1 MADEH
6 ANPPADGD
14 WENEFS
20 RAVQRSWHFPTK
32 NGIIAKSAQLG
43 TTISTVAGGAELAG
57 LSPRDTIVAGAVA
70 ALASRQ
76 VRQETETFLD
86 NLHEEQGKPLLS
98 ETTAPEIRK
107 GNDPDA
113 PPKEPLRTRAKN
125 ALKGLFE
132 LPVEES
138 TDERKPGFA
147 TRVGQAAYHRAAN
160 LTGAAAGL
168 ASGGAAGA
176 VIGQGATAT
185 AATLAA
191 GAAAGHFAGK
201 KTKDHLDEKQ
211 AGDLDAA
218 KAAAKGVGEDLGKSL
233 RNTEAVEPAAPV
245 SNGKDKGRS
254 R

>member
-14 WENEFS
+14 RENDFT
-20 RAVQRSWHFPTK
+20 RAARRSWHFPTK
-32 NGIIAKSAQLG
+32 NGIIAKSAQVGATL
-43 TTISTVAGGAELAG
+43 STVAGGAELAG

-70 ALASRQ
+70 ALASRN
-76 VRQETETFLD
+76 VRHETETFLD
-86 NLHEEQGKPLLS
+86 NLHEEQGKPPLS
-98 ETTAPEIRK
+98 ETAAPEILNK
-107 GNDPDA
+107 ADPDA
-113 PPKEPLRTRAKN
+113 PPIEPLPTRAKN

-132 LPVEES
+132 LPGEDGAS
-138 TDERKPGFA
+138 ERKPGLA
-147 TRVGQAAYHRAAN
+147 TRMGQAAYHRAPN

-218 KAAAKGVGEDLGKSL
+218 KAAAKGVGAELGQTLGRPES
-233 RNTEAVEPAAPV
+233 TEPSAPA
-245 SNGKDKGRS
+245 SKGKDTGRS